1 MLSGISSE
9 VSFPLKALVRTGVS
23 LSLSGLPCLFF
34 PLNLFFFFFKDL
46 IYLFLER
53 GEGREK
59 ERQRNINV

>member
-34 PLNLFFFFFKDL
+34 PLNLFFFKDL
-46 IYLFLER
+46 TYLFLER